1 MKKIKVDLQKN
12 SYNISIGKGILA
24 RLPDELKKINPTA
37 KTFFLVDSNVNN
49 YHANAI
55 KNFSEAA
62 GINYAYYVLKSG
74 ETAKNFKQLN
84 LIYHFLL
91 KEGADRKSIITA
103 VGGGVTGDLAGYAAS
118 TFMRGVNLIHIPT
131 TLLAMVDSS
140 IGGKTGINF
149 SHKKNMVG
157 TFYQPNEVFA
167 DINFLNTLPASEVLS
182 GLGEVLKYAFL
193 LNKNFFEFV
202 DYNMHK
208 IISGEEK
215 IIQKVIIECAAIKAA
230 VVSKDEKGRGLR
242 KILNL
247 GHTFAHAF
255 ESELN
260 FKIKHGEAVIAGLI
274 SAVFLSRRLGFISE
288 ERLKHFLHLPGK
300 IDLQNKIIMHSKQ
313 NIYDL
318 MLHDKKNVG
327 GKIKFI
333 LPKDIG
339 VMLIDVEAGKRDVFY
354 ALEAASSFITGK

>member
-12 SYNISIGKGILA
+12 SYNISIGKGILT
-24 RLPDELKKINPTA
+24 RLSDELKKINPTA
-37 KTFFLVDSNVNN
+37 KTFFLVDSNVDN
-49 YHANAI
+49 YHAKAI
-55 KNFSEAA
+55 KNFSDAA

-74 ETAKNFKQLN
+74 EQAKNFKQLN

-91 KEGADRKSIITA
+91 EEGADRKSIITV
-103 VGGGVTGDLAGYAAS
+103 VGGGVTGDLAGYADS
-118 TFMRGVNLIHIPT
+118 TFMRGVNLLHFPT

-140 IGGKTGINF
+140 IGGKTGVNF
-149 SHKKNMVG
+149 SHKKNMIG
-157 TFYQPNEVFA
+157 TFYQPKAVFT
-167 DINFLNTLPASEVLS
+167 DINFLKTLPASEVLS

-215 IIQKVIIECAAIKAA
+215 IIQKVITECAAIKAA
-230 VVSKDEKGRGLR
+230 VVSKDEKERGLR

-247 GHTFAHAF
+247 GHTFAHVF

-260 FKIKHGEAVIAGLI
+260 FKIKHGEAVTAGLI
-274 SAVFLSRRLGFISE
+274 CAVFLSS
-288 ERLKHFLHLPGK
+288 RLKIISPGQQKLFLNLLDK
-300 IDLQNKIIMHSKQ
+300 INLQDKFFMLSKENMYKVMQ
-313 NIYDL
+313 
-318 MLHDKKNVG
+318 HDKKNVS

-333 LPKDIG
+333 LPKDFG
-339 VMLIDVEAGKRDVFY
+339 VTLIDVEAGKRDVFY
-354 ALEAASSFITGK
+354 AIDAASSFIAGK